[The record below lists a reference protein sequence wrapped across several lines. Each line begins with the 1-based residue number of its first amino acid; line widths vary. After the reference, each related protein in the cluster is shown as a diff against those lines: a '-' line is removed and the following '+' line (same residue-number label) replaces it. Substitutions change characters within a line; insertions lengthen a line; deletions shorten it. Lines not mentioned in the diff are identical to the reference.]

1 MKLHVT
7 SDKAERPL
15 GCCCTPSIWLAVLL
29 IYYTWPLVLR
39 YEWSVSQMPRERRSC
54 FGVWKEMACE
64 RVFVQLWLNCTALLQ
79 TNVVDADQW
88 LDQWFSFN
96 LFLHFF
102 FSSRPCKARDPLC
115 HMSESRHKDCKPRKA
130 QRIRVNEGKISF
142 FFWEISDLHT
152 NNRNNSLQN
161 VNCHHLLTQNLIWL
175 TFFYETQKEK
185 FSRMSTLLIPY
196 NETEWWPKAL
206 KLQKITKSTIKV

>member
-102 FSSRPCKARDPLC
+102 FPLGLVKLGIHC
-115 HMSESRHKDCKPRKA
+115 VTCQKVAIKIVNREKLSESVLMKVRFH
-130 QRIRVNEGKISF
+130 SF
-142 FFWEISDLHT
+142 FGKYQI
-152 NNRNNSLQN
+152 
-161 VNCHHLLTQNLIWL
+161 
-175 TFFYETQKEK
+175 YTQK
-185 FSRMSTLLIPY
+185 
-196 NETEWWPKAL
+196 TEIIHSKM
-206 KLQKITKSTIKV
+206 